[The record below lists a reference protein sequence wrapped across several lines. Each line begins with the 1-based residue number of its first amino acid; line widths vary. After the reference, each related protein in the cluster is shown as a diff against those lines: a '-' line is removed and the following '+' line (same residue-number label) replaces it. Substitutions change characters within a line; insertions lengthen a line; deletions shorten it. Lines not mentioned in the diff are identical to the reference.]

1 MLNSSQT
8 RRKTIGRRRE
18 SIRHRQATIHSSS
31 NLNTRL
37 RVLGKVAQVMEA
49 TRVREGRMKATRDNE
64 GPFYFDV
71 LLLTLNLLS
80 ETVLL

>member
-8 RRKTIGRRRE
+8 RRKTIGRRKE
-18 SIRHRQATIHSSS
+18 SIHHRQVTTHNSS
-31 NLNTRL
+31 NLSISK
-37 RVLGKVAQVMEA
+37 RVVVKEVQAMEA

-71 LLLTLNLLS
+71 LLLTLNLLY
-80 ETVLL
+80 ETLLV